1 MIVRDIMTRKV
12 YTISAEASVQEV
24 AQLLSQKRISG
35 VPVVDRS
42 GKIIGVV
49 TQADIIGKVRRED
62 MRVADIMSPEII
74 TVNEEARVG
83 DIALLFSKHNI
94 KRVPVMCNDKL
105 VGIVC
110 RSDIAQAVAQGYL
123 VIKQW

>member
-110 RSDIAQAVAQGYL
+110 RSDIVQAVAQGYL